1 MYRILNLTTETL
13 SDDKLQNGFYEVSN
27 DKKDRL
33 LELLTF
39 NISFLTPHYLR
50 NKAHELA
57 HLALT
62 CNSNPMVPSN
72 NRAVYINPP
81 AYFSKYLE
89 NALLD
94 VNLKPIYIIDN
105 TLLVITEKKEIPD
118 INIDITE
125 QMSFEDLRKIK
136 IQEIEYERW
145 KEETSPYYFEP
156 KEVRFDTS
164 ERSQIKYIQ
173 ARDDQI
179 EETIEWKT
187 YDGWVMMNH
196 DDLVELIQSYKEYV
210 RLLFKKEA
218 ILTHMI
224 MGVEEGNI
232 DQLNIINWGMLLLDN
247 IEN

>member
-136 IQEIEYERW
+136 IQEIE
-145 KEETSPYYFEP
+145 
-156 KEVRFDTS
+156 
-164 ERSQIKYIQ
+164 
-173 ARDDQI
+173 
-179 EETIEWKT
+179 
-187 YDGWVMMNH
+187 
-196 DDLVELIQSYKEYV
+196 
-210 RLLFKKEA
+210 
-218 ILTHMI
+218 
-224 MGVEEGNI
+224 
-232 DQLNIINWGMLLLDN
+232 
-247 IEN
+247 